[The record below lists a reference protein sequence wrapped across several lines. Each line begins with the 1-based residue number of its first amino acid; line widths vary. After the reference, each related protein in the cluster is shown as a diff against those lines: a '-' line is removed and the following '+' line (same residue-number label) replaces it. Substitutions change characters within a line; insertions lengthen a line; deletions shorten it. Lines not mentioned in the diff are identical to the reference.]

1 MLWECE
7 WAAAVI
13 GIAGETEL
21 GEGGAA
27 AAVGLAVDVRHSSAP
42 HNLFCGSTD
51 PGSSDADTADLSLV
65 QLAGEALLLPLLLLL
80 LWLLVW
86 WWAKKEAELESSEE
100 KDNDEALA
108 VIVGA
113 DGTLAVS
120 FSAATF
126 VDE

>member
-1 MLWECE
+1 MWECE

-21 GEGGAA
+21 GDGGAA

-42 HNLFCGSTD
+42 HNLFCGSAD

-86 WWAKKEAELESSEE
+86 WWWAKKEAELESSEE

-113 DGTLAVS
+113 DGTLWVS